1 VHSLSQLVLLLVKP
15 RCDVG
20 QLGIQTFQFLVLPLL
35 LLSQYVKVKLD
46 ISCIISLELAHINLV
61 LELHYTV
68 FICMLEFKEL

>member
-1 VHSLSQLVLLLVKP
+1 MHSLSQLVLLLVKP

-20 QLGIQTFQFLVLPLL
+20 QLSIQTFEFLVLPLL

-46 ISCIISLELAHINLV
+46 ISCIISLELAHIDLV

-68 FICMLEFKEL
+68 FICMLEFEEL